1 MTRVSFMQRIG
12 ISTNR
17 YMAAVVSSVAR
28 AIASS
33 FFSGDIN
40 TKFFIFL
47 LIC

>member
-1 MTRVSFMQRIG
+1 MTRVSFMQRIR

-33 FFSGDIN
+33 FFRGYGYQVFN
-40 TKFFIFL
+40 FL